1 MGFILPTQPTTQPTM
16 STTDHAKQLISQK
29 DTLEAELNTQLSILS
44 ANNCTMT
51 SPLVDADGFPRS
63 DIDVWAVR
71 HARVRIIELR
81 NDLERVRGELGRGT
95 PAALEAVA
103 GDPQG

>member
-29 DTLEAELNTQLSILS
+29 DTLEAELNTQLSILF

-63 DIDVWAVR
+63 DIDIPTIR
-71 HARVRIIELR
+71 SQRARLAGMPIILF
-81 NDLERVRGELGRGT
+81 
-95 PAALEAVA
+95 
-103 GDPQG
+103 